1 MIDSMNA
8 RRGAKKNYGTEIL
21 KEQIN
26 GMLTSKYYECLDF
39 INVKPSNDR
48 QKYYLDIAA
57 KNALKSPMGH
67 KHGAVI
73 VYRGKIIGS
82 GFNYYMSNFSVHA
95 EIAAIADIKGKYRR
109 ILQDC
114 ELYVVR
120 IGPDKFDN
128 PLKYSKPCFNCQNM
142 ILKYNI
148 KKAFYS
154 TNYDYD
160 AMRTEHYCNIC

>member
-1 MIDSMNA
+1 MNA
-8 RRGAKKNYGTEIL
+8 RRVSNKDISKNIL
-21 KEQIN
+21 KQQVN
-26 GMLTSKYYECLDF
+26 GMITSKYYECLDL
-39 INVKPSNDR
+39 IHVKSSNDK

-67 KHGAVI
+67 KHGAIV

-82 GFNYYMSNFSVHA
+82 GYNYYISSFSIHA
-95 EIAAIADIKGKYRR
+95 EVAAISNIKGKYKRF
-109 ILQDC
+109 LQEC

-120 IGPDKFDN
+120 IGPDKFNN
-128 PLKYSKPCFNCQNM
+128 PLKYSKPCCNCQNT
-142 ILKYNI
+142 IRKYNI

-160 AMRTEHYCNIC
+160 SIRSTELYDMFL